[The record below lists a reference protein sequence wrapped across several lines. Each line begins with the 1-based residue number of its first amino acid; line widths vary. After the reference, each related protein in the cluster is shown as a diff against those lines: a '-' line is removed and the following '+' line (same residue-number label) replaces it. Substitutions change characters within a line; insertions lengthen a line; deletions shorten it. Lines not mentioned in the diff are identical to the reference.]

1 MSASLLPLVKQGD
14 PAAIAVL
21 LNCSLQKYGV
31 KSRVQRRGDRLH
43 VLLEADFPPKPL
55 PTIGFIRQ
63 GFARLA
69 IAPIQAVTVYSRQKG
84 DRLPIWQHTLLL
96 QPLPPSAEA
105 EGMAIA
111 AHESSATLHR
121 DSFSS
126 DRPAYPIAPATDLLA
141 ASLAEA
147 PVETPAE
154 TPAETPVKIQVDSSA
169 DIPELLKRPEAV
181 IVLIC
186 FSLILFWDT
195 YLALLEQVESHDA
208 PRLQATRLSNGELAR
223 RLNTSRRVVREM
235 KRRDMFSE
243 WTRRLDPE
251 GIAWAYR
258 RGVYVPE
265 TVGQ

>member
-21 LNCSLQKYGV
+21 LNRSLQKYGV
-31 KSRVQRRGDRLH
+31 RSRVRRRGDRLH

-55 PTIGFIRQ
+55 PTIGFMRQ

-69 IAPIQAVTVYSRQKG
+69 IASIQAVTVYSRQMG
-84 DRLPIWQHTLLL
+84 DGLPIWQHTLFL
-96 QPLPPSAEA
+96 QPLSVEA
-105 EGMAIA
+105 EGMALA
-111 AHESSATLHR
+111 ASEPSAPLYK

-126 DRPAYPIAPATDLLA
+126 DRPACSMAHSTDLLA
-141 ASLAEA
+141 AS
-147 PVETPAE
+147 PAE
-154 TPAETPVKIQVDSSA
+154 PPAETPVKSQMDSSA
-169 DIPELLKRPEAV
+169 AIPELLKRPEAV

-195 YLALLEQVESHDA
+195 YLALLEQVESQDA
-208 PRLQATRLSNGELAR
+208 PRLQAKRLSNGELAR